1 MLEYENTLNIFD
13 HCISFLWQPY
23 CNRGDHGFCSSHL
36 FSIPFFPVEIYDY
49 VDISEDLDTVR
60 YLSYLFLNVAFC
72 ARWNVHMCV

>member
-1 MLEYENTLNIFD
+1 M
-13 HCISFLWQPY
+13 
-23 CNRGDHGFCSSHL
+23 
-36 FSIPFFPVEIYDY
+36 EIYDY